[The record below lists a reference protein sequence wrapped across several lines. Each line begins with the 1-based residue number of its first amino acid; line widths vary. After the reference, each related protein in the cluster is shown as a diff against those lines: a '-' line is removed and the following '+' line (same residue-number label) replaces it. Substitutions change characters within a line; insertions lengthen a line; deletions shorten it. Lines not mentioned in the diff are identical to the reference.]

1 MKMFIGGFMAIQP
14 VSFSNY
20 SKYQTNFKASENYEN
35 PISRKSERNLAIL
48 GSVGGSVLVGTL
60 AGLGSSLFPKIKE
73 KGWKWQLPIGA
84 AVGLIMMGLTLPSKL
99 YNTKV
104 NAYAREK
111 EMDVF
116 SRQKSAQSN
125 IYEDIDNEIKDDKVS
140 LDDKINHYATVKMAD
155 NGNGMMIKGV

>member
-1 MKMFIGGFMAIQP
+1 MSIQP
-14 VSFSNY
+14 VSLSNY
-20 SKYQTNFKASENYEN
+20 SNYQKKPNFKADNYEN

-48 GSVGGSVLVGTL
+48 GSVGGSALVGTI
-60 AGLGSSLFPKIKE
+60 AGFASNLIPKIKE
-73 KGWKWQLPIGA
+73 SGWKYPTLIGVA
-84 AVGLIMMGLTLPSKL
+84 AGLATLGLTLPPKL

-116 SRQKSAQSN
+116 SRQKSAQSS
-125 IYEDIDNEIKDDKVS
+125 IYEDIDSEVKDENVS

-155 NGNGMMIKGV
+155 NGNGVMVKGV

>member
-1 MKMFIGGFMAIQP
+1 MAIQP
-14 VSFSNY
+14 VSFNNY
-20 SKYQTNFKASENYEN
+20 NKYQTNFRAKEDYEN
-35 PISRKSERNLAIL
+35 PISRKSERNLAVL

-60 AGLGSSLFPKIKE
+60 AGLGSSLFPKVKE
-73 KGWKWQLPIGA
+73 KGLKWQLPIGL
-84 AVGLIMMGLTLPSKL
+84 AVGLATLGLTLPPKL

-125 IYEDIDNEIKDDKVS
+125 IYEDIDNEIKNDEIS

>member
-1 MKMFIGGFMAIQP
+1 LIG
-14 VSFSNY
+14 V
-20 SKYQTNFKASENYEN
+20 
-35 PISRKSERNLAIL
+35 
-48 GSVGGSVLVGTL
+48 V
-60 AGLGSSLFPKIKE
+60 AGLATL
-73 KGWKWQLPIGA
+73 
-84 AVGLIMMGLTLPSKL
+84 GLTLPPKL

-125 IYEDIDNEIKDDKVS
+125 IYEDIDDEIKDDKVS

-155 NGNGMMIKGV
+155 NGNGIMVKGV

>member
-1 MKMFIGGFMAIQP
+1 MAIQP
-14 VSFSNY
+14 IGFNSY
-20 SKYQTNFKASENYEN
+20 STKYQTNFKSREEYEN
-35 PISRKSERNLAIL
+35 PINRKSERNLAIL
-48 GSVGGSVLVGTL
+48 GSVGGSLLVGGIAGGLSTL
-60 AGLGSSLFPKIKE
+60 SDKIRAKKLYPVLIGTVAALISL
-73 KGWKWQLPIGA
+73 
-84 AVGLIMMGLTLPSKL
+84 GLTLPSKL

-140 LDDKINHYATVKMAD
+140 LDDKINHYSTVKMAD

>member
-1 MKMFIGGFMAIQP
+1 MSIQP
-14 VSFSNY
+14 ISFSY
-20 SKYQTNFKASENYEN
+20 PKYQPRFKADNNYEN

-48 GSVGGSVLVGTL
+48 GAVGGSTLFGVIVGLASTL
-60 AGLGSSLFPKIKE
+60 FDKIKAS
-73 KGWKWQLPIGA
+73 GWKYPTAIGA
-84 AVGLIMMGLTLPSKL
+84 AAGLVMLGLTLPSKL

-125 IYEDIDNEIKDDKVS
+125 IYEDIDTEIKDDKVS

>member
-1 MKMFIGGFMAIQP
+1 MAIQG
-14 VSFSNY
+14 VSLNY
-20 SKYQTNFKASENYEN
+20 SNVPCFRANKQNDYEN
-35 PISRKSERNLAIL
+35 PIHRRTERNLAIL
-48 GSVGGSVLVGTL
+48 SSVGGSALTGVVAGGLSTIFMEKGRGWKIPTAIGL
-60 AGLGSSLFPKIKE
+60 AAGLLT
-73 KGWKWQLPIGA
+73 L
-84 AVGLIMMGLTLPSKL
+84 GLTLPSKI

-125 IYEDIDNEIKDDKVS
+125 IYEDIDTEIKDDKVS

-155 NGNGMMIKGV
+155 NGNGIMVKGV

>member
-1 MKMFIGGFMAIQP
+1 MCIGGFMPIQP
-14 VSFSNY
+14 ISFNY
-20 SKYQTNFKASENYEN
+20 SRYNTNFKSGENYEN

-48 GSVGGSVLVGTL
+48 GSVGGSILTGGIVGGLSSFIPKVQQSGWKYPTL
-60 AGLGSSLFPKIKE
+60 IGVAAGLAML
-73 KGWKWQLPIGA
+73 
-84 AVGLIMMGLTLPSKL
+84 GLTLPAKL

-125 IYEDIDNEIKDDKVS
+125 IYEDIDSEIKNDKVS
-140 LDDKINHYATVKMAD
+140 LDDKINHYTTVKMAD
-155 NGNGMMIKGV
+155 NGNGIMVKGV

>member
-1 MKMFIGGFMAIQP
+1 MFAIE
-14 VSFSNY
+14 Y
-20 SKYQTNFKASENYEN
+20 Y
-35 PISRKSERNLAIL
+35 
-48 GSVGGSVLVGTL
+48 
-60 AGLGSSLFPKIKE
+60 AGLIL
-73 KGWKWQLPIGA
+73 IGIVA
-84 AVGLIMMGLTLPSKL
+84 GLAMLGLTLPPKL

-125 IYEDIDNEIKDDKVS
+125 IYEDIDNEVKNENVS

-155 NGNGMMIKGV
+155 NGSGVMIKGV